1 MFPAAA
7 MILVDG
13 PSYDDESR
21 KKTTNCLMGGNK
33 MNNDGRGTRRRGAAF
48 LVRLIG
54 STYVLVY
61 VRGCWV
67 LATGRGEWRGERKDK
82 R

>member
-1 MFPAAA
+1 MMFPAAA

-33 MNNDGRGTRRRGAAF
+33 MNNDGRGTRRRIP
-48 LVRLIG
+48 R
-54 STYVLVY
+54 SSY
-61 VRGCWV
+61 R
-67 LATGRGEWRGERKDK
+67 
-82 R
+82 